1 MKLENKVAIVS
12 GGGAGIGLGIVL
24 CLAGEGAD
32 VVILDI
38 NKDNVTKTVN
48 EVKKLGRKSLA
59 ITADVTDSK
68 QVVNAVKKTLD
79 TFGRLDILVNN
90 AGGEARVYNEKSGQ
104 PYLEEK
110 EWDDTIEL
118 NLRATMLMCRAAA
131 PHFVKQKSGKIVN
144 IASIGGRPS
153 PGTGRATAGMRGSG
167 TEFSPMMSYGVA
179 KAGVIQFSRLIA
191 LQLAEFNI
199 NVNCIC
205 PGVLYTPMYE
215 RSVPRRIEA
224 NPEARGMTPRQY
236 FDNYI
241 APMVPLKREQTA
253 EDIGRAVAFLV
264 SEDARNIT
272 GQTLNVDGGMYPS

>member
-12 GGGAGIGLGIVL
+12 GGGAGIGLGITL

-32 VVILDI
+32 VVIVDI
-38 NKDNVTKTVN
+38 NNTTAETAAD
-48 EVKKLGRKSLA
+48 EVKKLGRSSLA
-59 ITADVTDSK
+59 IAADATDEK
-68 QVVNAVKKTLD
+68 QVAEIVRKTLE

-90 AGGEARVYNEKSGQ
+90 VGGEARVYNEKPGQ
-104 PYLEEK
+104 PYSEEK

-118 NLRATMLMCRAAA
+118 NLRTTMLMCHAVA
-131 PHFVKQKSGKIVN
+131 PHFVEQKSGKIVN

-153 PGTGRATAGMRGSG
+153 SGINRAPAGMRGSG

-179 KAGVIQFSRLIA
+179 KAGVIQFSRLMA

-215 RSVPRRIEA
+215 RSVPRRIAA
-224 NPEARGMTPRQY
+224 NPEAEGMTPREY

-241 APMVPLKREQTA
+241 APLVPLKREQTP
-253 EDIGRAVAFLV
+253 EDIGNAVLFLV
-264 SEDARNIT
+264 SEDSRNIT
-272 GQTLNVDGGMYPS
+272 GQALNVDGGMYPG